1 MMELNEFLQSM
12 RVAAHVGTVILIASY
27 CPRPDS
33 DKRPAVSWFAVF
45 LAGLSACLAVSTG
58 LNWHQWLALPLA
70 GTMCLAIIFCLL
82 LMPLIAGRG
91 NVVSLFPGKTWSH
104 NP

>member
-1 MMELNEFLQSM
+1 MEINEFLQGL
-12 RVAAHVGTVILIASY
+12 RVAAHVLTVFLIAGY
-27 CPRPDS
+27 CPGPDS
-33 DKRPAVSWFAVF
+33 DKRPVVSWFAVF

-91 NVVSLFPGKTWSH
+91 NVATLFPRKVWSH
-104 NP
+104 RQ